1 MFEHGL
7 KGNVIFAE
15 SKKLCMYTFKAKK
28 KKRNRIHCLDLKLM
42 LIYITARSE
51 PICNIG
57 CTKRKTNKDSNIHEI
72 GFGSTLIMVDD
83 NCQIKV

>member
-1 MFEHGL
+1 
-7 KGNVIFAE
+7 
-15 SKKLCMYTFKAKK
+15 
-28 KKRNRIHCLDLKLM
+28 M

-72 GFGSTLIMVDD
+72 GFGSTLLMVEDNCRLKRANKSIIVDD
-83 NCQIKV
+83 SIGLYQKAA